1 MECQASIN
9 TITTTREASQQ
20 CVTHTSHHTQTRINL
35 ALVAAGKHLMN
46 GETSNVRFKQMLRQ
60 AQQQQKAAQSLKHA
74 EMIEQKNTKT
84 HSGALCVHNTLKLKQ
99 WKVSMAVIQG

>member
-1 MECQASIN
+1 MECQPSIN

-20 CVTHTSHHTQTRINL
+20 CITHTSHHTQTRINL

-46 GETSNVRFKQMLRQ
+46 GDTRQ
-60 AQQQQKAAQSLKHA
+60 AQQQQKAAQPLKHA

-84 HSGALCVHNTLKLKQ
+84 HSGAHCGHNTLKLKQ